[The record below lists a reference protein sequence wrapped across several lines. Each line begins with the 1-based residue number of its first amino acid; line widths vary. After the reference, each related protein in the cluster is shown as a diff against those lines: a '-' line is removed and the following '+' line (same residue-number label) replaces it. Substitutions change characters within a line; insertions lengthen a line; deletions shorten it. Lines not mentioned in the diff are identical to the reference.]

1 LHFIFFVRIHYGL
14 ENFRAARP
22 VVTIGT
28 FDGVHLGHRE
38 VITELMKISHETGGE
53 SVVFTFSPHPRM
65 VLTPEEDTIRL
76 LSTLEEKIVLLEAL
90 ELDHLVIYPFTKE
103 FAALSYTD
111 FVSDILVGKMHI
123 HKLVTGFDHKF
134 GHDRKGDFQALVAL
148 GRQYGFEVEQLNPLL
163 VENVA
168 VSSTRI
174 RQALEAG
181 DMRKANH
188 FLGYSYLLKGVV
200 IEGRRLGRDLG
211 FPTAN
216 ILPVPEFPVPE
227 RSRRV
232 IPGTYFPVDSHKM
245 IPLDGVYAVYV
256 NVEGGRYEGMLNVG
270 TRPTVNSNVDHRSI
284 EVHIF
289 DFNKDIYHKDISV
302 NFVER
307 IRDEKKFEN
316 LALLIAQLKD
326 DKTSALLI
334 FADLKNDCNNL
345 KSK

>member
-14 ENFRAARP
+14 ENFRAAKP

-38 VITELMKISHETGGE
+38 VITELIKISHETGGE

-65 VLTPEEDTIRL
+65 VVTPEEDTIRL

-90 ELDHLVIYPFTKE
+90 GLDHLVIYPFTLE

-111 FVSDILVGKMHI
+111 FVTDILVGKMHI
-123 HKLVTGFDHKF
+123 HKLVTGYDHKF
-134 GHDRKGDFQALVAL
+134 GHDRQGDFQAQVTL
-148 GRQYGFEVEQLNPLL
+148 GQQYGFEVEQLNSLL
-163 VENVA
+163 VENVE

-174 RQALEAG
+174 RQALESG

-200 IEGRRLGRDLG
+200 IEGSRLGRDLG

-216 ILPVPEFPVPE
+216 ILPV
-227 RSRRV
+227 
-232 IPGTYFPVDSHKM
+232 DSHKM
-245 IPLDGVYAVYV
+245 IPTDGVYAVYV
-256 NVEGGRYEGMLNVG
+256 NVDGVRYEGMLNVG

-289 DFNKDIYHKDISV
+289 DFEKDIYHKDISV

-307 IRDEKKFEN
+307 IRDEKKFSS
-316 LALLIAQLKD
+316 LDLLIAQLQK

-334 FADLKNDCNNL
+334 FAD
-345 KSK
+345 SKY